1 MESFE
6 ITGGIPLY
14 GEVQIQG
21 SKNAA
26 LPILAA
32 AVLIEGTTVLYNCP
46 RIIDIM
52 YMIQILESL
61 GCVVSW
67 EDTHIL
73 RIDASNITGTVIPE
87 SSANKMRSSITL
99 LGSLLSRKK
108 SAEMPY
114 PGGCVIG
121 DRPIGMHLHALTKM
135 GVVIETEESRL
146 YASADRLTGAEVRFQ
161 KNSVG
166 ATENA
171 VLAAVL
177 AEGTTHI
184 TGAAKEPEITE
195 LCLFLKNAGADISG
209 IGTDKLIINGVNR
222 LKETVYRIAPDRIV
236 AGTYLFAVAATK
248 GAAVLKETPAGQ
260 LAGVLSVA
268 REMGIAVKEEAD
280 SLFIDATDGIRAV
293 PYVETKEYPGFPT
306 DLQSVLLSA
315 LSLAEGKSIV
325 KETIFDARFRTAG
338 ELQRMGA
345 EIRIDETENTA
356 FLTGVPKLTGTD
368 VYAKELRGGAALAV
382 AGLAAD
388 GVTAV
393 HNLYYIRRGYEN
405 IERDLRS
412 LGGNIRG

>member
-32 AVLIEGTTVLYNCP
+32 SVLIEGTTVLYNCP
-46 RIIDIM
+46 RIIDIT

-67 EDTHIL
+67 EDTHVL
-73 RIDASNITGTVIPE
+73 RIDASDITGSVIPK
-87 SSANKMRSSITL
+87 SYANKMRSSITL

-121 DRPIGMHLHALTKM
+121 ERPIGMHLHALTQM
-135 GVVIETEESRL
+135 GVSIETEESRL
-146 YASADRLTGAEVRFQ
+146 YASVDRLTGAEVQFQ

-171 VLAAVL
+171 LLAAVL
-177 AEGTTHI
+177 AEGTTCI

-209 IGTDKLIINGVNR
+209 IGTDKLIINGVNS
-222 LKETVYRIAPDRIV
+222 LKETVYQIAPDRIV

-248 GAAVLKETPAGQ
+248 GMAVLRESPVRQ

-268 REMGIAVKEEAD
+268 KEMGISVKEESD
-280 SLFIDATDGIRAV
+280 SLFIDSRNGIRAL
-293 PYVETKEYPGFPT
+293 PYIETKEYPGFPT

-315 LSLAEGKSIV
+315 LSLAEGKSV
-325 KETIFDARFRTAG
+325 VRETIFDARFRTAE
-338 ELQRMGA
+338 ELQHMGA
-345 EIRIDETENTA
+345 DIRIDDTEKTA
-356 FLTGVPKLTGTD
+356 FLTGVPKLLGKD

-382 AGLAAD
+382 AGLAAE
-388 GVTAV
+388 GVTTV
-393 HNLYYIRRGYEN
+393 HNPYYIRRGYEN

>member
-1 MESFE
+1 MGSFE

-21 SKNAA
+21 SKNTA

-32 AVLIEGTTVLYNCP
+32 SVLIEGTTVLYNCP
-46 RIIDIM
+46 RIIDIT

-67 EDTHIL
+67 ENMHVL
-73 RIDASNITGTVIPE
+73 RIDASNITGSVIPKNY
-87 SSANKMRSSITL
+87 ANKMRSSITL

-121 DRPIGMHLHALTKM
+121 DRPIEMHLHALTQM

-146 YASADRLTGAEVRFQ
+146 YASVDRLTGAKVRFQ

-184 TGAAKEPEITE
+184 TGAAKEPEIME

-209 IGTDKLIINGVNR
+209 IGTDQLTINGVSS
-222 LKETVYRIAPDRIV
+222 LKETVYEIIPDRIV

-248 GAAVLKETPAGQ
+248 GTAILKDSPIGQ
-260 LAGVLSVA
+260 LAGVLSAA
-268 REMGIAVKEEAD
+268 REMGITVKEESG
-280 SLFIDATDGIRAV
+280 SLVIDARNGIYAL
-293 PYVETKEYPGFPT
+293 PYIETKEYPGFPT

-315 LSLAEGKSIV
+315 LSLAEGKSV
-325 KETIFDARFRTAG
+325 VREEIFDARFRTA
-338 ELQRMGA
+338 EDLRHMGA
-345 EIRIDETENTA
+345 DIQIDSSGKTA
-356 FLTGVPKLTGTD
+356 FLTGVPKLFGTD

-382 AGLAAD
+382 AGLAAE
-388 GVTAV
+388 GVTTV
-393 HNLYYIRRGYEN
+393 HNQYYIRRGYEN
-405 IERDLRS
+405 IGRDLRS

>member
-1 MESFE
+1 MEAFE

-46 RIIDIM
+46 RIIDIT
-52 YMIQILESL
+52 YMIQILEYL
-61 GCVVSW
+61 GCVVTW
-67 EDTHIL
+67 EDTNIL

-87 SSANKMRSSITL
+87 TYANKMRSSITL
-99 LGSLLSRKK
+99 LGSLIGRKK
-108 SAEMPY
+108 SAKMPY

-121 DRPIGMHLHALTKM
+121 DRPIGMHLQALEQM
-135 GVVIETEESRL
+135 GVVIETEESWL
-146 YASADRLTGAEVRFQ
+146 YASADSLTGARVLFQ

-171 VLAAVL
+171 ILAAVL
-177 AEGTTHI
+177 AEGATCI

-195 LCLFLKNAGADISG
+195 LCRFLENAGAEIAG
-209 IGTDKLIINGVNR
+209 IGTDQLIINGVKS
-222 LKETVYRIAPDRIV
+222 LKETSYKIVSDRIV

-248 GAAVLKETPAGQ
+248 GDALLKDVPSGQ
-260 LAGVLSVA
+260 LTGVISVA
-268 REMGIAVKEEAD
+268 REMGIAVKEEGN
-280 SLFIDATDGIRAV
+280 SLSISAKDGICAV

-315 LSLAEGKSIV
+315 LALAEGKSIV
-325 KETIFDARFRTAG
+325 KEMIFDARFRTAK

-345 EIRIDETENTA
+345 DIRIDEKRNTA
-356 FLTGVPKLTGTD
+356 FLTGVPKLFGTD